1 MSRYPGPVLRQ
12 WCIGGAALGL
22 GALLFA
28 SPAAAAPEAEPESG
42 AADAGDGA
50 DGADEGGEADGAEE
64 VGEDAA
70 DDPEAEVSEGS
81 EAAADEGAGTAG
93 DPSTAPMVEVIPKDK
108 KVRHDWYVGFGL
120 GSGVG
125 FGTVD
130 SGNTLGLDAIRGVK
144 VASSGFIHGGG
155 RLREKVYLGARIA
168 NVTGGPA
175 GGTSLMAEALFFPIK
190 DRGLLLGVAVGPSI
204 LYAVSTDDSM
214 TGLSGMRQNGRPALG
229 VAADIAY
236 DFWILRRFNLGIVL
250 QGNGALNPRQ
260 AMIFGTTLG
269 LQFNWY

>member
-1 MSRYPGPVLRQ
+1 VLRR
-12 WCIGGAALGL
+12 WCIGNAALGL

-42 AADAGDGA
+42 AADAGDEA
-50 DGADEGGEADGAEE
+50 DAGTDEDVDGDDAADEDVDG
-64 VGEDAA
+64 DAA
-70 DDPEAEVSEGS
+70 DDGVGDDAEADP
-81 EAAADEGAGTAG
+81 AAEAG
-93 DPSTAPMVEVIPKDK
+93 DPIAAPMVEVIPKDK

-125 FGTVD
+125 FGSVEA
-130 SGNTLGLDAIRGVK
+130 GNTLGLDAISGVK

-168 NVTGGPA
+168 NLTGGPA

-190 DRGLLLGVAVGPSI
+190 ERGLLLGVAVGPSV

-214 TGLSGMRQNGRPALG
+214 GPSGMRQNGRPAIG

-250 QGNGALNPRQ
+250 QGNGALNPKQ